1 LPSKL
6 DDCYHLSVK
15 RYFAAA
21 KDIMR
26 RSSEEKAE
34 TRRQIVRTAGRM
46 IRDRG
51 LSDTGVAEVM
61 AEAGLTHGGFYRHF
75 ESKDELNAAAVESA
89 FAHMRARLEQITAQA
104 PPGRKLAALIETYLT
119 EAHRDQPQHGCV
131 MASVGMEAQRAGGV
145 VQAAYEDGISKLL
158 ALFAA
163 QIEAPNRQ
171 QRDDRAQVV
180 LSVMVGG
187 LLLARALRGDPAG
200 SKRALANA
208 RKAALSV
215 SAS

>member
-1 LPSKL
+1 
-6 DDCYHLSVK
+6 
-15 RYFAAA
+15 
-21 KDIMR
+21 MR
-26 RSSEEKAE
+26 RSAEEKAE

-51 LSDTGVAEVM
+51 LSETGVTDVM
-61 AEAGLTHGGFYRHF
+61 AAAGLTHGGFYRHF
-75 ESKDELNAAAVESA
+75 GSKDELAAAAVESA
-89 FAHMRARLEQITAQA
+89 FAHMRTRLEQITAKA
-104 PPGRKLAALIETYLT
+104 PAGKKLTALIDTYLT

-131 MASVGMEAQRAGGV
+131 MASVGMEAQRAGGII
-145 VQAAYEDGISKLL
+145 QAAYEDGIARLL

-187 LLLARALRGDPAG
+187 LLLARALRSDAAA
-200 SKRALANA
+200 SKRALVNA

-215 SAS
+215 AAAG